1 VHVKFYS
8 PALGR
13 DRRFLVYEPPGYA
26 KAAARGHRFPAL
38 YLLHGAPGSARQ
50 FINVAAAGVALDRG
64 IKDHT
69 LRPFLLVMLDGSDGT
84 FRKDTEW
91 ANTAHG
97 QYETSV
103 LETVKFIDQS
113 FATVRSRTGRAI
125 AGVSEGAYAALNI
138 SLHHPGRFSIAEAWS
153 GYAQQVR
160 AGPFAGA
167 PDSALLANSPAAYAP
182 QLGPALR
189 RYPMHIYAFSGS
201 HEKVVPK
208 MQAFA
213 LELAAV
219 GADVRFS
226 IFHGGHDWALW
237 RQETPRMLRYADLW
251 FGRQGH
257 HVKRLGPAARARR
270 LARIAAAGHFRHLG
284 RHRHHARRAH
294 RRHLRPTI
302 GTVQ

>member
-1 VHVKFYS
+1 VVHVRFFS
-8 PALGR
+8 PALGK

-26 KAAARGHRFPAL
+26 KAAARGHRFPVL

-50 FINVAAAGVALDRG
+50 FINVAAAGVALDKG
-64 IKDHT
+64 LKNHT

-91 ANTAHG
+91 ANTPHG

-103 LETVKFIDQS
+103 LETVRFIDQH
-113 FATVRSRTGRAI
+113 FATRRNRTGRAI
-125 AGVSEGAYAALNI
+125 AGVSEGAYAALNL
-138 SLHHPGRFSIAEAWS
+138 SLRHPATFSIAEAWS

-160 AGPFAGA
+160 LGPFAGA
-167 PDSALLANSPAAYAP
+167 PDSVIAANSPAVYAP

-189 RYPMHIYAFSGS
+189 RYPMHVYAFSGT
-201 HEKVVPK
+201 HEKVAPR

-213 LELAAV
+213 LELAAI

-237 RQETPRMLRYADLW
+237 RQETPRMLRYADIW
-251 FGRQGH
+251 FRRGGH
-257 HVKRLGPAARARR
+257 AVRPAGPAARA
-270 LARIAAAGHFRHLG
+270 ARIARIARIKTARH
-284 RHRHHARRAH
+284 H
-294 RRHLRPTI
+294 RRHGPRAHLRHVHRI
-302 GTVQ
+302 GTGR